1 LELSHLLFIF
11 RPNNFSKAYWFIKE
25 FNVFALIKV
34 VPLVEIYYAFKIV
47 YEYNVK
53 NMSYF

>member
-1 LELSHLLFIF
+1 MELSHLLFIF